1 MKKIAQV
8 FIALFLICSMT
19 ISCSSDSSGDDEA
32 EKAAAEQM
40 SKFEEGYWWVNETER
55 YIDYNNNNEERFH
68 YTLYLVNYGTD
79 GRWSGKCFGE
89 HGCSEDFILDPGE
102 SVRKEPIDDEY
113 EESWFPVMNYK
124 KVCQY
129 LKKEFGSPDKDDG
142 YMYSTYQLKKASET
156 DEYFPDWAKE
166 K

>member
-55 YIDYNNNNEERFH
+55 YIDYNNNNEESFD
-68 YTLYLVNYGTD
+68 YTSFFVKYGAD
-79 GRWSGKCFGE
+79 GKWTGKYFGKIE
-89 HGCSEDFILDPGE
+89 CSEDFTPTGSNVSQEDTDAG
-102 SVRKEPIDDEY
+102 Y
-113 EESWFPVMNYK
+113 EESWFPIMNYN